1 MKTKPTVSIAVPL
14 HNEEGNVEPLYREIQ
29 GIMKKI
35 GLPYE
40 IVLVNDGSTDRTG
53 EILRRLKKNSHS
65 LRIIELEGNF
75 GEAAALSAGFRYS
88 HGDWIINM
96 DGDGQN
102 DPGDIPA
109 FVQKLKEGYR
119 AVTGWRRDR
128 QESYWIRVFPSHVA
142 NWMISQITGVRVHDN
157 GCGLKGYQAS
167 LVKGF
172 FIPHG
177 FHRFLPALFG
187 VKGKEVAEV
196 RVKDRRRQ
204 HGTSH
209 YGLGR
214 TIEVIRELSTIR
226 FVIKDASR
234 WYSRFTIIRL
244 VTVIASVI
252 FLFYLALFPSKLNL
266 LIIFL
271 VITIINFF
279 CWSISLNLRR
289 FLLGQQEG
297 VFKGKEI

>member
-14 HNEEGNVEPLYREIQ
+14 HNEEGNVEPLYREIK
-29 GIMKKI
+29 GVMERI

-53 EILRRLKKNSHS
+53 EILRRLKKSDRC
-65 LRIIELEGNF
+65 LRVIELAGNF
-75 GEAAALSAGFRYS
+75 GEAAALSAGFRYF

-102 DPGDIPA
+102 DPRAIPA
-109 FVQKLKEGYR
+109 FVKKLQEGYR

-128 QESYWIRVFPSHVA
+128 QESYWIRVFPSRVA
-142 NWMISQITGVRVHDN
+142 NWMISQVTGVRVHDN
-157 GCGLKGYQAS
+157 GCGLKGYDVS
-167 LVKGF
+167 LVRGF
-172 FIPHG
+172 SIPHG

-187 VKGKEVAEV
+187 VKGREVAEV

-226 FVIKDASR
+226 FVIKDARR
-234 WYSRFTIIRL
+234 WFGRFTIIRL

-252 FLFYLALFPSKLNL
+252 SLFYLALFPSGLN

-271 VITIINFF
+271 SITIINFF

-289 FLLGQQEG
+289 FLRAQQEG
-297 VFKGKEI
+297 VFQGKEI